1 MANIVEIVV
10 QAKDQASGSIDK
22 IAVGLQA
29 VGSIPDN
36 IYPARGRKHSF
47 AVMTILPIYLNS
59 RQYLPRKG
67 TETFCWSVIGIVLL
81 SRFPTIFTPQGDG
94 NIACCS
100 ASIRQIFAYSRQYL
114 PRKGTETLI
123 PASDEAPF
131 YVNSRQYLPRKG
143 TETIITFTPTTHM
156 VSQPFPTIFTP
167 QGDGNKSVGIFLS
180 FPDPCNSRQYL
191 PRKGTE
197 TENSLIFRVPHL
209 DDSRQYLPRK
219 GTETHLTV
227 IN

>member
-1 MANIVEIVV
+1 MVLLSLITLYE
-10 QAKDQASGSIDK
+10 
-22 IAVGLQA
+22 
-29 VGSIPDN
+29 
-36 IYPARGRKHSF
+36 
-47 AVMTILPIYLNS
+47 NS

-67 TETFCWSVIGIVLL
+67 TETNAQPTQTEWPPVI
-81 SRFPTIFTPQGDG
+81 PD
-94 NIACCS
+94 NIYPARGRKLKQ
-100 ASIRQIFAYSRQYL
+100 AFEIDKLRNSRQYL